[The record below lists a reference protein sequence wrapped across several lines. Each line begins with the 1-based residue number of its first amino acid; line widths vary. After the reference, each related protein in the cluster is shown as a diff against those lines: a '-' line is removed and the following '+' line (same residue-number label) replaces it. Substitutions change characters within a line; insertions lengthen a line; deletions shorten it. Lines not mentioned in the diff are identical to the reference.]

1 MTSPLENRAF
11 ARLFAAQL
19 LSLVANGLVV
29 VALALSAH
37 AFRPDA
43 AGALLATALIG
54 KMLVYVTVAPVVGA
68 YIDRLPR
75 RNWLVTLDLARAGLL
90 LWLAV
95 VGSSVAFVLLVA
107 VFYMFSAAFTPVY
120 QAAIPDLLDDE
131 QYVKALSWSRLA
143 QELEGMAG
151 PLLAAGLLFVA
162 DHTRLYALSAVL
174 LIGSAALVWWSRV
187 PSAAASE
194 RAGGVLHNLLFGI
207 SAYTRTP
214 RLRGLLALHAVVS
227 FSGALVIVNTVVL
240 VREYFELPE
249 HWVPLTAGAAGV
261 GAVLA
266 AWSVPGLLRR
276 TDTRTVMLSG
286 ALVALLGLG
295 LGVATRSH
303 TAVLFVWFLV
313 GVGGSLILT
322 PSGRII
328 IASCHDSDRSAL
340 FATNFSL
347 SHGIWLLAYASA
359 GFLGAVLPVDV
370 WFWLHAAIS
379 GLALLL
385 AVRLWPRDDP
395 DALLHRH
402 DALDHDHLHTHDDH
416 HQHVHEGWEG
426 PEPHRHPH
434 HHAATR
440 HAHPFVIDEHHRHWP
455 R

>member
-1 MTSPLENRAF
+1 MSSPLENPAF

-29 VALALSAH
+29 VALALSAY
-37 AFRPDA
+37 AFRPEA

-75 RNWLVTLDLARAGLL
+75 RNWLVTLDLARAGVL
-90 LWLAV
+90 LWLAI

-131 QYVKALSWSRLA
+131 QYVQALSWSRLA

-162 DHTRLYALSAVL
+162 DHTQLYVLSAAL
-174 LIGSAALVWWSRV
+174 LLGSATLVWWSRV
-187 PSAAASE
+187 PPAAASE

-207 SAYTRTP
+207 HAYTRTP

-266 AWSVPGLLRR
+266 AWSVPSLLRR
-276 TDTRTVMLSG
+276 TNTRTVMFSG
-286 ALVALLGLG
+286 ALIALLGLG

-303 TAVLFVWFLV
+303 VAVLCVWFLV

-359 GFLGAVLPVDV
+359 GFLGAVLPVEA
-370 WFWLHAAIS
+370 WFWLHAALS
-379 GLALLL
+379 GLSLLL
-385 AVRLWPRDDP
+385 ALRLWPRDDP
-395 DALLHRH
+395 DDLPHRH
-402 DALDHDHLHTHDDH
+402 DVLDHDHLHTHDAH
-416 HQHVHEGWEG
+416 HQHSHEGWEG

-434 HHAATR
+434 HHDATE